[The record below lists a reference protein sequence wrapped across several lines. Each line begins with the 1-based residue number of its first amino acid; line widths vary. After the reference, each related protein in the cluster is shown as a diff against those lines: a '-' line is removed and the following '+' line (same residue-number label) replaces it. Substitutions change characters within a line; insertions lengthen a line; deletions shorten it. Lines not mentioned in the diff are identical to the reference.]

1 MGFQSPA
8 LEYGALAP
16 MLIIFG
22 AAIIGVIVEA
32 FLSAKVRA
40 PIQLAISLGA
50 VVLSLSQVW
59 RLRGSATTTAGNESL
74 PDLNRREIAAIA
86 PVIAL
91 IVALGFYPK
100 PALEIINPAAQVTIT
115 KAGYSDPQ
123 PLVGGD
129 K

>member
-16 MLIIFG
+16 MLIIFS

-50 VVLSLSQVW
+50 VVLSFSQVW
-59 RLRGSATTTAGNESL
+59 RL
-74 PDLNRREIAAIA
+74 
-86 PVIAL
+86 
-91 IVALGFYPK
+91 
-100 PALEIINPAAQVTIT
+100 
-115 KAGYSDPQ
+115 
-123 PLVGGD
+123 
-129 K
+129 